1 MKPNILKEERNGWP
15 AQARPDRPLPAPWTP
30 ELLVGIDPM
39 HHHALSPDGAWM
51 AFIWGREGNSD
62 LWLARTDGTGWP
74 ARLTFGRPAQSPWSD
89 ASPHWSPDG
98 QWLVYARQ
106 GDIWVTPAAG
116 GKACRLTDDG
126 HGNSSPIFS
135 LDGQRVYFLSG
146 RREFNNLC
154 YTTLAGEWPVPLTH
168 FEADVADP
176 RPSPDG
182 QTVAFVHHPQTDFDR
197 SEICLVPAGGGDV
210 RHLTGLPRVWDMQP
224 RWSPDGRH
232 IAFRSNRTGWL
243 ELYLLDVASGATR
256 QLTAGN
262 ADVRDFAWRPDGKQ
276 IVLVVNQRGSGSLHR
291 LDVDSAELQTMCAEP
306 GWHSLPQWGPDG
318 RWLTVEFQ
326 SPVQPPDVYRFV
338 AETGEARRLTFAPPP
353 ALQAAPMVM
362 PEFVQY
368 PSTGLSTIPAHLFR
382 PPGASAEKP
391 CPAVVYPHGGPI
403 DEQTLEW
410 ETLVQWLVAKGYAV
424 LTPNYRGST
433 GYSLAHQHALYGN
446 WGIVDTDDML
456 AAADYLA
463 GLDWAD
469 GERLGIMGAS
479 YGSYLAVLA
488 LARDSRYRYKCGV
501 AQYGDCDIL
510 GSWAQGDRP
519 GREDLERQMGHPT
532 TNRAGYRAGS
542 PVYDVSNIRSPLL
555 IMHGSQDKRVDPKQ
569 SEQLVEALKREGKT
583 FEYMVYEGEG
593 HGFLQKGNIL
603 HCYATLERFLDWY
616 LL

>member
-15 AQARPDRPLPAPWTP
+15 AQARPDRSLPAPWTP

-39 HHHALSPDGAWM
+39 HHHALSPDGAWL

-62 LWLARTDGTGWP
+62 LWLARTDATGWP
-74 ARLTFGRPAQSPWSD
+74 ARLTFDRPAQSAWSD
-89 ASPHWSPDG
+89 ASPHWSPDSR
-98 QWLVYARQ
+98 WLVYAGQ
-106 GDIWVTPAAG
+106 GDIWATPAAG

-126 HGNSSPIFS
+126 RGNSSPIFS
-135 LDGQRVYFLSG
+135 PDGQRIYFLSG

-154 YTTLAGEWPVPLTH
+154 YTTLAGEWPIPLTH

-176 RPSPDG
+176 QPSPDG
-182 QTVAFVHHPQTDFDR
+182 QTVAFVYHPQTDFDR

-224 RWSPDGRH
+224 RWSPDGRR

-326 SPVQPPDVYRFV
+326 SPVQPPDIYRFV
-338 AETGEARRLTFAPPP
+338 PETGEARRLTFAPPP

-463 GLDWAD
+463 GLDWVD

-583 FEYMVYEGEG
+583 FEYVVYEGEG